1 LELILDTDRL
11 NRWLT
16 LGANFGVF
24 LGVIL
29 LIFELN
35 LNRDMIRAQTRSEV
49 SVQIAHHLE
58 LIGSDPQLA
67 SVKRRGDAG
76 EELSADEEQQYF
88 LLFVANKRYWEN
100 VHYQYRQG
108 MFDEQEFDAERTAW
122 RRLINNNKSFAR
134 FWCPTRR
141 TFSPD
146 FVIELESLLDN
157 NVCEST
163 S

>member
-1 LELILDTDRL
+1 MNTDKV

-16 LGANFGVF
+16 LGANIGVF
-24 LGVIL
+24 FGVIL
-29 LIFELN
+29 LIIELD

-49 SVQIAHHLE
+49 SAQIAQHLE
-58 LIGSDPQLA
+58 LMGSNPQVA

-76 EELSADEEQQYF
+76 EELSADEAEQYF

-108 MFDEQEFDAERTAW
+108 MFDEDEFDAERRAW

-134 FWCPTRR
+134 HWCPVRQS
-141 TFSPD
+141 FSPD
-146 FVIELESLLDN
+146 FVVELESLLEKD
-157 NVCEST
+157 VCDT
-163 S
+163 TR